1 MKIKKFLCVFF
12 IFAGCSNIQ
21 NAETIPDDF
30 YMRETYKTFLKN
42 DLGEYYSIEK
52 RVNNNFS
59 AILEIYDKKNN
70 KMVEKYE
77 NKYIN
82 PVEKS
87 SYNDYYQISKKYEY
101 EKGSLIKTT
110 LQIGKS
116 ENCFVKCSNEILYTN
131 NKVNKVINYPSCLS
145 LVDMK
150 KRTLDYNN
158 SYVKN
163 NCIVN

>member
-1 MKIKKFLCVFF
+1 M
-12 IFAGCSNIQ
+12 
-21 NAETIPDDF
+21 
-30 YMRETYKTFLKN
+30 
-42 DLGEYYSIEK
+42 
-52 RVNNNFS
+52 VNNNFS
-59 AILEIYDKKNN
+59 AIVEIYDKKNN
-70 KMVEKYE
+70 KIVEKYE

-82 PVEKS
+82 PIKKS

-101 EKGSLIKTT
+101 EKGSLVKTT

-116 ENCFVKCSNEILYTN
+116 ENCFVKCSNEILYIN
-131 NKVNKVINYPSCLS
+131 NKVNKVIKYPSCLS